1 MPFSHTQRL
10 FGNTSA
16 GCLQQ
21 KETPAMSRPIVLL
34 IEQDASL
41 QLLYSEV
48 VRSAGYTVI
57 EITHDDDIV
66 ATAIRCR
73 PAVALISGGQRGLFR
88 AGWVAAEELKHVF
101 PALPLVMIA
110 TNSAAVREVGQTQR
124 GQAFVAALQK
134 PFQLDELLTLL
145 ARYAPHSNVTMDSRP
160 EFTP

>member
-1 MPFSHTQRL
+1 M
-10 FGNTSA
+10 
-16 GCLQQ
+16 LQS
-21 KETPAMSRPIVLL
+21 TVLL

-41 QLLYSEV
+41 QVLYSEV
-48 VRSAGYTVI
+48 VRSAGYNVI

-66 ATAIRCR
+66 ATATRCR

-88 AGWVAAEELKHVF
+88 AGWTAAEQLKQVC

-134 PFQLDELLTLL
+134 PFQLDDLLAIL
-145 ARYAPHSNVTMDSRP
+145 ARYAADSTVNMDNRL